1 MIMVHNCFDLKT
13 HMSCHTQRMDS
24 TGSAISWT
32 FRQLIV
38 GLLGCIGCT
47 FLYVLRSNISVAII
61 AMVEPIQ
68 VIHMFNNTGTQTDVC
83 FNTYNISTK
92 SRPTYHGPKYPWNE
106 SAQGLVLGAYF
117 YGYTVTQFCGSYA
130 DKFGAKWMTGL

>member
-1 MIMVHNCFDLKT
+1 MIDLLPK
-13 HMSCHTQRMDS
+13 R
-24 TGSAISWT
+24 
-32 FRQLIV
+32 LIV

-68 VIHMFNNTGTQTDVC
+68 VIHMFNNTGTQTD
-83 FNTYNISTK
+83 
-92 SRPTYHGPKYPWNE
+92 GPKYPWSE